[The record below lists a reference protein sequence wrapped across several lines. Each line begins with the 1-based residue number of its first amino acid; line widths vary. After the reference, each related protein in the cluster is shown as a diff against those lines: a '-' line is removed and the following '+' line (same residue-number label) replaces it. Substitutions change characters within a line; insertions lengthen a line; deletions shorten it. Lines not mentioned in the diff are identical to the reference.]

1 MPFDSKTFLKQLT
14 LRPGVYRMYDV
25 SGDILYVGKARN
37 LKNRVSSYF
46 RSSGLPIKTQAL
58 VAKINNIDITITDSE
73 TEALLLEQNLIKE
86 LKPPYNIL
94 LRDDKSY
101 PYIYLSRHKD
111 YPSLTF
117 KRSRARKDMGRY
129 FGPYPSSGAVRE
141 SLNLLQKIFK
151 IRQCDESFFSNRTR
165 PCLQHQ
171 IKRCSAPCVK
181 LISPEDYLADMQKAV
196 LFLEG
201 KNPQVIQQL
210 IEEMESASELLH
222 FEKAAEI
229 RDQIDF
235 LRHVQEQQ
243 SIESSGGDVDVIG
256 MAVKAGAVC
265 LSFMFIRGGRI
276 LGHKNY
282 FPKIALEQED
292 SSILGAFLPQFYFSG
307 ARAGDHPREIV
318 VPCLPDDADLLQQ
331 AIKQSFSINVKISD
345 NVRTD
350 RAKWRQLAQSNAEM
364 SITSYLSKKE
374 NVYQRVESLRNALDM
389 AELPKRIECFDIS
402 HTSGEK
408 TVASCVV
415 FTDQGPLK
423 ADYRIYNIEG
433 VTGGD
438 DYGAMRQAL
447 TRRYK
452 KLKEGE
458 GKWPDIVLID
468 GGKGQLGIAIDVF
481 KSLQLTGIRLVG
493 VAKGSTRKAGFETLI
508 LPDELNENL
517 AEEGYKML
525 NLPPDS
531 LALHL
536 IQHVRD
542 EAHRFAITGHR
553 QRRDKVRKTSTLEN
567 IEGVGPKR
575 RRELLKYF
583 GGLQEVKKASSEE
596 IAKVPGISKHIA
608 GSIYD
613 HLHSD

>member
-1 MPFDSKTFLKQLT
+1 MSFDSTPFLKQLT
-14 LRPGVYRMYDV
+14 TRPGVYRMYDA

-37 LKNRVSSYF
+37 LKNRVASYF
-46 RSSGLPIKTQAL
+46 RTTGLHVKTRAL
-58 VAKINNIDITITDSE
+58 VAKIANIEITVTDSE
-73 TEALLLEQNLIKE
+73 TEALLLEQNLIKD

-101 PYIYLSRHKD
+101 PYIYLSSHKD

-117 KRSRARKDMGRY
+117 KRARTKKEKGKY

-151 IRQCDESFFSNRTR
+151 IRQCDESFYKNRTR

-171 IKRCSAPCVK
+171 IKRCSAPCVN
-181 LISPEDYLADMQKAV
+181 LISPEDYQKDMQRATM
-196 LFLEG
+196 FLEG
-201 KNPQVIQQL
+201 KNPQVINQL
-210 IEEMESASELLH
+210 VEAMGEASQNLQ

-243 SIESSGGDVDVIG
+243 SIESSGGNIDVVGLSI
-256 MAVKAGAVC
+256 KAGAAC
-265 LSFMFIRGGRI
+265 LSFMFIRGGRV

-282 FPKIALEQED
+282 FPKLALEQDEA
-292 SSILGAFLPQFYFSG
+292 SLLGSFLAQFYLSG
-307 ARAGDHPREIV
+307 ARSSDQPREII
-318 VPCLPDDADLLQQ
+318 VPCAPVDADLLQEALSESQ
-331 AIKQSFSINVKISD
+331 GINVKILH

-374 NVYQRVESLRNALDM
+374 NVFQRVDALRVALEMD
-389 AELPKRIECFDIS
+389 EVPKRIECFDIS
-402 HTSGEK
+402 HSSGEK

-415 FTDQGPLK
+415 FNDQGPFK

-433 VTGGD
+433 VTPGD
-438 DYGAMRQAL
+438 DYAAMRQAL

-452 KLKEGE
+452 RLKAGE

-468 GGKGQLGIAIDVF
+468 GGKGQLGVAIEVF
-481 KSLQLTGIRLVG
+481 EALQITGIQLVG

-508 LPDELNENL
+508 LPKALGDKTLNL
-517 AEEGYKML
+517 AS
-525 NLPPDS
+525 DS
-531 LALHL
+531 PALHL

-567 IEGVGPKR
+567 IDGIGPKR

-583 GGLQEVKKASSEE
+583 GGLQEVKKASAEE
-596 IAKVPGISKHIA
+596 IAKVPGISKTIA
-608 GSIYD
+608 VIIYD

>member
-1 MPFDSKTFLKQLT
+1 MSFDHSPFLKQLT
-14 LRPGVYRMYDV
+14 TRPGVYRMYDTE
-25 SGDILYVGKARN
+25 GDILYVGKARN

-46 RSSGLPIKTQAL
+46 RSTGLHVKTRAL
-58 VAKINNIDITITDSE
+58 VGKIANIEITVTDSE
-73 TEALLLEQNLIKE
+73 TEALLLEQNLIKD

-101 PYIYLSRHKD
+101 PYIYLSTHKD

-117 KRSRARKDMGRY
+117 KRARTKKEKGKY

-151 IRQCDESFFSNRTR
+151 IRQCDESFYRNRTR

-171 IKRCSAPCVK
+171 IKRCSAPCVG
-181 LISPEDYLADMQKAV
+181 LISPEDYQKDMQRAV
-196 LFLEG
+196 MFLEG
-201 KNPQVIQQL
+201 KNPQVISQL
-210 IEEMESASELLH
+210 VDAMGVASQHLE

-243 SIESSGGDVDVIG
+243 SIESSSGNIDVVGLAI
-256 MAVKAGAVC
+256 KAGAAC
-265 LSFMFIRGGRI
+265 LSFMFIRGGRV

-282 FPKIALEQED
+282 FPKLALEQDEA
-292 SSILGAFLPQFYFSG
+292 SLLGSFLAQFYLSG
-307 ARAGDHPREIV
+307 ARSHDRPKEII
-318 VPCLPDDADLLQQ
+318 VPIAPEDVDLLQKALSESQ
-331 AIKQSFSINVKISD
+331 GVNVKITH

-364 SITSYLSKKE
+364 SIASYLSKKE
-374 NVYQRVESLRNALDM
+374 NVFQRVDALRTALDM
-389 AELPKRIECFDIS
+389 DEVPKRIECFDIS
-402 HTSGEK
+402 HSSGEK

-415 FTDQGPLK
+415 FNDQGPFK

-433 VTGGD
+433 ITPGD
-438 DYGAMRQAL
+438 DYAAMRQAL

-452 KLKEGE
+452 KLKAGE

-468 GGKGQLGIAIDVF
+468 GGKGQLGVAVEVF
-481 KSLQLTGIRLVG
+481 EELQITGIRLVG
-493 VAKGSTRKAGFETLI
+493 VAKGSTRKAGFETLV
-508 LPDELNENL
+508 LPKSYGDKTLNL
-517 AEEGYKML
+517 AS
-525 NLPPDS
+525 DS
-531 LALHL
+531 PALHL

-567 IEGVGPKR
+567 IDGIGPKR

-583 GGLQEVKKASSEE
+583 GGLQEVKKASAEE
-596 IAKVPGISKHIA
+596 IAKVPGISKAIA
-608 GSIYD
+608 AIIYD

>member
-1 MPFDSKTFLKQLT
+1 
-14 LRPGVYRMYDV
+14 MYDAG
-25 SGDILYVGKARN
+25 GDILYVGKARN

-46 RSSGLPIKTQAL
+46 RTTGLHIKTRAL
-58 VAKINNIDITITDSE
+58 VAKIANIEITVTESE
-73 TEALLLEQNLIKE
+73 TEALLLEQNLIKD

-101 PYIYLSRHKD
+101 PYIYLSSHKD

-117 KRSRARKDMGRY
+117 KRARSKTQKGKY

-151 IRQCDESFFSNRTR
+151 IRQCDESFYRNRTR

-171 IKRCSAPCVK
+171 IKRCSAPCVN
-181 LISPEDYLADMQKAV
+181 LISAEDYQKDMQRATM
-196 LFLEG
+196 FLEG
-201 KNPQVIQQL
+201 KNPQVISQL
-210 IEEMESASELLH
+210 VEAMGEASKSLE

-243 SIESSGGDVDVIG
+243 SIESGAGNIDVVGLAI
-256 MAVKAGAVC
+256 KAGAAC
-265 LSFMFIRGGRI
+265 LSFMFIRGGRV

-282 FPKIALEQED
+282 FPKLALEQD
-292 SSILGAFLPQFYFSG
+292 DAALLGDFLAQFYLSD
-307 ARAGDHPREIV
+307 ARSNDYPREIV
-318 VPCLPDDADLLQQ
+318 VPCMPEDADLLQS
-331 AIKQSFSINVKISD
+331 ALSDSLGVNIKITS

-350 RAKWRQLAQSNAEM
+350 KNKWRQLAQSNAEM
-364 SITSYLSKKE
+364 SIASYLSKKE
-374 NVYQRVESLRNALDM
+374 NVFQRVEALRVALDM
-389 AELPKRIECFDIS
+389 NEVPKRIECFDIS
-402 HTSGEK
+402 HSSGEK

-415 FTDQGPLK
+415 FNDQGPFK
-423 ADYRIYNIEG
+423 ADYRIYNIDG
-433 VTGGD
+433 ITAGD
-438 DYGAMRQAL
+438 DYAAMRQVL

-452 KLKEGE
+452 KLKSGE

-468 GGKGQLGIAIDVF
+468 GGKGQLGVAVEVF
-481 KSLQLTGIRLVG
+481 ESLQLTGIQLVG
-493 VAKGSTRKAGFETLI
+493 VAKGATRKAGFETLI
-508 LPDELNENL
+508 LPKG
-517 AEEGYKML
+517 EGDRTL
-525 NLPPDS
+525 NLSADS
-531 LALHL
+531 PALHL

-567 IEGVGPKR
+567 IDGIGPKR

-583 GGLQEVKKASSEE
+583 GGLQEVKKASAEE
-596 IAKVPGISKHIA
+596 IAKVPGISKTIA
-608 GSIYD
+608 VIIYD

>member
-1 MPFDSKTFLKQLT
+1 
-14 LRPGVYRMYDV
+14 MYDTE
-25 SGDILYVGKARN
+25 GDILYVGKARN

-46 RSSGLPIKTQAL
+46 RSTGLHVKTRAL
-58 VAKINNIDITITDSE
+58 VGKIANIEITVTDSE
-73 TEALLLEQNLIKE
+73 TEALLLEQNLIKD

-101 PYIYLSRHKD
+101 PYIYLSTHKD

-117 KRSRARKDMGRY
+117 KRARTKKEKGKY

-151 IRQCDESFFSNRTR
+151 IRQCDESFYRNRTR

-171 IKRCSAPCVK
+171 IKRCSAPCVG
-181 LISPEDYLADMQKAV
+181 LISPEDYQKDMQRAV
-196 LFLEG
+196 MFLEG
-201 KNPQVIQQL
+201 KNPQVISQL
-210 IEEMESASELLH
+210 VDAMGVASQHLE

-243 SIESSGGDVDVIG
+243 SIESSSGNIDVVGLAI
-256 MAVKAGAVC
+256 KAGAAC
-265 LSFMFIRGGRI
+265 LSFMFIRGGRV

-282 FPKIALEQED
+282 FPKLALEQDEA
-292 SSILGAFLPQFYFSG
+292 SLLGSFLAQFYLSG
-307 ARAGDHPREIV
+307 ARSHDRPKEII
-318 VPCLPDDADLLQQ
+318 VPIAPEDVDLLQKALSESQ
-331 AIKQSFSINVKISD
+331 GVNVKITH

-364 SITSYLSKKE
+364 SIASYLSKKE
-374 NVYQRVESLRNALDM
+374 NVFQRVDALRTALDM
-389 AELPKRIECFDIS
+389 DEVPKRIECFDIS
-402 HTSGEK
+402 HSSGEK

-415 FTDQGPLK
+415 FNDQGPFK

-433 VTGGD
+433 ITPGD
-438 DYGAMRQAL
+438 DYAAMRQAL

-452 KLKEGE
+452 KLKAGE

-468 GGKGQLGIAIDVF
+468 GGKGQLGVAVEVF
-481 KSLQLTGIRLVG
+481 EELQITGIRLVG
-493 VAKGSTRKAGFETLI
+493 VAKGSTRKAGFETLV
-508 LPDELNENL
+508 LPKSYGDKTLNL
-517 AEEGYKML
+517 AS
-525 NLPPDS
+525 DS
-531 LALHL
+531 PALHL

-567 IEGVGPKR
+567 IDGIGPKR

-583 GGLQEVKKASSEE
+583 GGLQEVKKASAEE
-596 IAKVPGISKHIA
+596 IAKVPGISKAIA
-608 GSIYD
+608 AIIYD